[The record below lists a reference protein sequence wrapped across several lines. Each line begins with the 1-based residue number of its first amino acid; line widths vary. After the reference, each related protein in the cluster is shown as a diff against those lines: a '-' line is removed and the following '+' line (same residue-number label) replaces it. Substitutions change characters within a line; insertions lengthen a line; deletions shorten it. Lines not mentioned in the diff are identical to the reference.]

1 MIRTILIGLLLFV
14 VFNVFAQGQKKNYTI
29 SGYVKEKGSGELLI
43 GVNIYIKG
51 TQTGTVTNNYG
62 FYSLSIPEQD
72 LNLTYS
78 YVGYMPQIKS
88 FHLDKDTVINVSLST
103 NIELT
108 EVEIKANRGRISDK
122 AEMSVVKVP
131 IQQVKEIPALLGERD
146 VFKVLQLLP
155 GIRSGS
161 EASAGLYV
169 RGGGPDQNLIL
180 LDDATVYNAM
190 HLFGFFSVFNGDA
203 IKSVELTK
211 GGFPAENGGRLSSV
225 VDIRLKDGNKEKFG
239 GEGSIGLLSSRLL
252 LEGPIVKGKSS
263 FVISGRRT
271 YLDALARPFMSK
283 KADGVTAYYF
293 YDLNA
298 KVNYEISDHDK
309 LYLSGYF
316 GRDKFSNDYS
326 YNTSSSENELFWENV
341 TGTLRWNHL
350 FNNKLFS
357 NTSLIFSNYK
367 FAVRHFEKEKDD
379 QFELKYNSGI
389 RDYTIK
395 EDLHWMPRSNHYVKM
410 GFQLTHHRFTPSA
423 VVLKANTFE
432 DEYNVKT
439 LNSIETAVYAQDEW
453 KIGALT
459 KVNLGLRFS
468 NFNYEKSHYYGLEPR
483 VLLSRMLT
491 ETFSIKA
498 SYTIMNQYIHLLT
511 QSGVGLPTD
520 LWVPATDRVGPQ
532 RSQQFALGVA
542 KDFDKKAFSI
552 SVEAYYKSMSHII
565 SYKEGASFMM
575 IDDPFS
581 NKEFHYEDNVTSGN
595 GYSTGVEFLLQR
607 KFGKLSGWIGYTLS
621 YTRYQFD
628 ELNFGK
634 EFFPRHD
641 RRHDVSIVAVYKLS
655 KRLTLSS
662 TWIYGTGDALTL
674 GQANYIAIPHY
685 PTGPDG
691 NPSGYLYSG
700 QVTDYGDKNSFRME
714 AYHRLDIGIQF
725 HKKLKWGG
733 ESIIDVSVYN
743 AYNHKNPFYYDVIY
757 DSQTKENKLV
767 QYSLIPIIPSI
778 SYYLKF

>member
-1 MIRTILIGLLLFV
+1 MKRIIIIGLVLLFV
-14 VFNVFAQGQKKNYTI
+14 TSLYAQGQKKNYTI
-29 SGYVKEKGSGELLI
+29 SGFVKENGSGELLI

-51 TQTGTVTNNYG
+51 TQIGTVTNNYG
-62 FYSLSIPEQD
+62 FYSLTIPKQD

-78 YVGYMPQIKS
+78 YVGYMMQLKHIK
-88 FHLDKDTVINVSLST
+88 LNNDTVLNVNLGANLELS
-103 NIELT
+103 
-108 EVEIKANRGRISDK
+108 EVEIKAYRDRISDK

-131 IQQVKEIPALLGERD
+131 IQQMKEIPALMGERD

-225 VDIRLKDGNKEKFG
+225 VDIRLKDGNKEKIG

-263 FVISGRRT
+263 FIISGRRT
-271 YLDALARPFMSK
+271 YIDVLARPFMSK
-283 KADGVTAYYF
+283 ETDEVTGYYF

-298 KVNYEISDHDK
+298 KVNYEISDRDK
-309 LYLSGYF
+309 IYLSGYF
-316 GRDKFSNDYS
+316 GRDKFYSESSSDKYSSSNDLY
-326 YNTSSSENELFWENV
+326 WENI

-350 FNNKLFS
+350 FTNKLFS
-357 NTSLIFSNYK
+357 NTSLIFSNYN
-367 FAVRHFEKEKDD
+367 FAVNSEEINGGDK
-379 QFELKYNSGI
+379 FELKYNSGI
-389 RDYTIK
+389 RDISLK
-395 EDLHWMPRSNHYVKM
+395 EDLHWMPRVNHYVKM
-410 GFQLTHHRFTPSA
+410 GFQITNHRFTPSA
-423 VVLKANTFE
+423 VVLTGSSFE
-432 DEYNVKT
+432 TDYNVKT
-439 LNSIETAVYAQDEW
+439 LNSFETAAYIQDEW
-453 KIGALT
+453 KINALT
-459 KVNLGLRFS
+459 KVNIGLRFS
-468 NFNYEKSHYYGLEPR
+468 NFNFEDTHYFGLEPR
-483 VLLSRMLT
+483 LLISRMLS
-491 ETFSIKA
+491 ESFSIKA

-511 QSGVGLPTD
+511 QSGIGLPTD

-532 RSQQFALGVA
+532 KSQQVAIGVA
-542 KDFDKKAFSI
+542 KDFDKQAFSI
-552 SVEAYYKSMSHII
+552 SVEAYYKTMNNII
-565 SYKEGASFMM
+565 AYKEGSNFMM

-581 NKEFHYEDNVTSGN
+581 NKEFHYEDNVTSGK

-607 KFGKLSGWIGYTLS
+607 KFGRLSGWIGYTLS
-621 YTRYQFD
+621 YTRHQFD
-628 ELNFGK
+628 ELNYGK

-641 RRHDVSIVAVYKLS
+641 RRHDISIVAIYKLS
-655 KRLTLSS
+655 KRFTFSS
-662 TWIYGTGDALTL
+662 TWVYGTGDALTL
-674 GQANYIAIPHY
+674 GQSNYIAYSHN
-685 PTGPDG
+685 PTGPTG
-691 NPSGYLYSG
+691 AQNNFYPR
-700 QVTDYGDKNSFRME
+700 QVTYYGDKNSFRME

-725 HKKLKWGG
+725 HRKLKWGG

-743 AYNHKNPFYYDVIY
+743 VYNHKNPFYYDVRY
-757 DSQTKENKLV
+757 DPKSQENKLV
-767 QYSLIPIIPSI
+767 QYSLIPVLPSV

>member
-1 MIRTILIGLLLFV
+1 MLRTILIGFVLLIV
-14 VFNVFAQGQKKNYTI
+14 ANTFAQGQKENYTI

-62 FYSLSIPEQD
+62 FYSLSIPEQE

-78 YVGYMPQIKS
+78 YVSYMPQVKH
-88 FHLDKDTVINVSLST
+88 FHLEKDTVINIYLSS
-103 NIELT
+103 NVELS
-108 EVEIKANRGRISDK
+108 EVEIKANRERISDK
-122 AEMSVVKVP
+122 AEMSVIKIP
-131 IQQVKEIPALLGERD
+131 IQQIKEIPALLGERD
-146 VFKVLQLLP
+146 VFKVLQLMP
-155 GIRSGS
+155 GVRSGS

-239 GEGSIGLLSSRLL
+239 GEGSIGILSSRLL

-283 KADGVTAYYF
+283 QENGVTGYYF

-298 KVNYEISDHDK
+298 KVNYEISDRDK
-309 LYLSGYF
+309 LYLSGYL
-316 GRDKFSNDYS
+316 GRDKFFNDYS
-326 YNTSSSENELFWENV
+326 YGTSSSESDLFWENV

-350 FNNKLFS
+350 FSNKLFS

-367 FAVRHFEKEKDD
+367 FAIGIIEKEQNDK
-379 QFELKYNSGI
+379 FELKYNSGI
-389 RDYTIK
+389 QDFTLK
-395 EDLHWMPRSNHYVKM
+395 EDLHWMPKANHYIKM
-410 GFQLTHHRFTPSA
+410 GFLLTHHRFTPSA
-423 VVLKANTFE
+423 VVLKASSFE
-432 DEYNVKT
+432 DEFNVKT
-439 LNSIETAVYAQDEW
+439 LNSIETAVYIQDEW

-459 KVNLGLRFS
+459 KVNLGLRLS
-468 NFNYEKSHYYGLEPR
+468 NFNYEKTHYFGLEPR
-483 VLLSRMLT
+483 VLISRMLS
-491 ETFSIKA
+491 ESFSLKA

-511 QSGVGLPTD
+511 QSGIGLPTD

-581 NKEFHYEDNVTSGN
+581 NKEFHYEDNVTSGK
-595 GYSTGVEFLLQR
+595 GYSTGIEFLLQR
-607 KFGKLSGWIGYTLS
+607 KFGRLSGWIGYTLS

-641 RRHDVSIVAVYKLS
+641 RRHDISVVAIYKLS
-655 KRLTLSS
+655 KRFTLSS

-674 GQANYIAIPHY
+674 GQANYIAYTHNPV
-685 PTGPDG
+685 GPNG
-691 NPSGYLYSG
+691 VPSSYHYSG
-700 QVTDYGDKNSFRME
+700 RVTDYGDKNSFRME

-733 ESIIDVSVYN
+733 ESIVDVSVYN
-743 AYNHKNPFYYDVIY
+743 IYNHKNPFYYDVRY
-757 DSQTKENKLV
+757 NAETKENQLV